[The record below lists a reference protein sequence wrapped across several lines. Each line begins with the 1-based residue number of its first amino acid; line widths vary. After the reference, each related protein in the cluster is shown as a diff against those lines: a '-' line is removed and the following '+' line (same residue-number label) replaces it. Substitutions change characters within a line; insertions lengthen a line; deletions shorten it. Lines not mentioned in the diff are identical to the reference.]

1 MLGLPNNDNEFTHT
15 HRWVKLDFLFLTFNY
30 IETLKSQR
38 LYNHLHCLDYLTM
51 LMNKH
56 THTCRPKP
64 KFQNCIQHTI

>member
-1 MLGLPNNDNEFTHT
+1 MIKDLHTHTHT

-56 THTCRPKP
+56 THTCRPKLGIVP
-64 KFQNCIQHTI
+64 NYANE